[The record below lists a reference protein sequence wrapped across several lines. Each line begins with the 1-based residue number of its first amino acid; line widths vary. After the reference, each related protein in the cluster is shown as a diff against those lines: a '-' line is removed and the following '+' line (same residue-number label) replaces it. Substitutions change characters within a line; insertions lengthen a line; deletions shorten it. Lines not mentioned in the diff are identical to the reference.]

1 MSKAAMISKAS
12 RAFNKV
18 GFTLKKRSP
27 EILAVA
33 GTVGVITSGVMAC
46 KATTKVSKIIEERNE
61 QLEQVHDYVDENGFT
76 AEYTED
82 DNRKDIAIIH
92 TQTGFKMVKLYA
104 PAVAIGALS
113 LAALLGSNQILR
125 KRNVALGAAYTAL
138 DRSFK
143 KYRNA
148 VIDRFGEE
156 LDKELKYGL
165 KAEKV
170 ENEIV
175 DENGKKKKVK
185 EKKQEQ
191 ITEKQEN
198 ALLKFVKE
206 KGISGVINI
215 LKQISKL
222 ATDTLKDLFK
232 RITVTE
238 FTLNVQVAG
247 EDAADTAIKYGY
259 CCSVIFP
266 AVSAIL
272 SVVKYKER
280 NVKIV
285 PDFSDNPETKIDG
298 KVIARI
304 RICSLLCFAVT
315 KLGKILKLLI
325 NYKIKWS

>member
-1 MSKAAMISKAS
+1 MSKAVIISKAS

-46 KATTKVSKIIEERNE
+46 KATTKVSKIIEERNA
-61 QLEQVHDYVDENGFT
+61 QLEQVHDYVDEKGFT
-76 AEYTED
+76 AEYSED

-92 TQTGFKMVKLYA
+92 TQAGFKMVKLYA
-104 PAVAIGALS
+104 PAVTIGVLS

-170 ENEIV
+170 EKEIV
-175 DENGKKKKVK
+175 DENGKKKKVDETVSVVDPNNIDDTSRIFYEGNKGWDPDPQYTLSFLKRQQSYASDRLKAQGFLFLNDVYEMLGFSKTK
-185 EKKQEQ
+185 EGQL
-191 ITEKQEN
+191 IGWIYDEKN
-198 ALLKFVKE
+198 PIGDNFVDF
-206 KGISGVINI
+206 GIYDIHN
-215 LKQISKL
+215 
-222 ATDTLKDLFK
+222 
-232 RITVTE
+232 
-238 FTLNVQVAG
+238 
-247 EDAADTAIKYGY
+247 DAKIRFVNGDER
-259 CCSVIFP
+259 
-266 AVSAIL
+266 AIL
-272 SVVKYKER
+272 LEF
-280 NVKIV
+280 NH
-285 PDFSDNPETKIDG
+285 DG
-298 KVIARI
+298 Y
-304 RICSLLCFAVT
+304 
-315 KLGKILKLLI
+315 ILEKM
-325 NYKIKWS
+325 

>member
-61 QLEQVHDYVDENGFT
+61 QLEQVNDYVDENGFT

-104 PAVAIGALS
+104 PAVTIGVLS

-170 ENEIV
+170 ENEIRGFV
-175 DENGKKKKVK
+175 CYRERKRACNRKRYSAIALSSSVK
-185 EKKQEQ
+185 R
-191 ITEKQEN
+191 
-198 ALLKFVKE
+198 LLRYIYSVYVARDVFFFHCFCDMLRV
-206 KGISGVINI
+206 VAFT
-215 LKQISKL
+215 
-222 ATDTLKDLFK
+222 ATDVGYHAALRNKSDSNITDFTAEPVIISEREKTCSCRYHFAVV
-232 RITVTE
+232 TVT
-238 FTLNVQVAG
+238 F
-247 EDAADTAIKYGY
+247 
-259 CCSVIFP
+259 F
-266 AVSAIL
+266 
-272 SVVKYKER
+272 
-280 NVKIV
+280 
-285 PDFSDNPETKIDG
+285 
-298 KVIARI
+298 
-304 RICSLLCFAVT
+304 
-315 KLGKILKLLI
+315 
-325 NYKIKWS
+325 

>member
-1 MSKAAMISKAS
+1 MLVLYIILSILLCLFLLTL
-12 RAFNKV
+12 FN
-18 GFTLKKRSP
+18 
-27 EILAVA
+27 I
-33 GTVGVITSGVMAC
+33 
-46 KATTKVSKIIEERNE
+46 
-61 QLEQVHDYVDENGFT
+61 YVY
-76 AEYTED
+76 AEY
-82 DNRKDIAIIH
+82 KD
-92 TQTGFKMVKLYA
+92 Q
-104 PAVAIGALS
+104 LS
-113 LAALLGSNQILR
+113 LWI
-125 KRNVALGAAYTAL
+125 KVA
-138 DRSFK
+138 FVKVQHIPPKPK
-143 KYRNA
+143 K
-148 VIDRFGEE
+148 
-156 LDKELKYGL
+156 KK
-165 KAEKV
+165 KKP
-170 ENEIV
+170 
-175 DENGKKKKVK
+175 KKKKVK

-266 AVSAIL
+266 TVSAIL

-325 NYKIKWS
+325 NYKIKRS

>member
-1 MSKAAMISKAS
+1 M
-12 RAFNKV
+12 
-18 GFTLKKRSP
+18 
-27 EILAVA
+27 
-33 GTVGVITSGVMAC
+33 
-46 KATTKVSKIIEERNE
+46 
-61 QLEQVHDYVDENGFT
+61 Y
-76 AEYTED
+76 AEY
-82 DNRKDIAIIH
+82 KD
-92 TQTGFKMVKLYA
+92 Q
-104 PAVAIGALS
+104 LS
-113 LAALLGSNQILR
+113 LWI
-125 KRNVALGAAYTAL
+125 KVAFVKVQLIPQKP
-138 DRSFK
+138 K
-143 KYRNA
+143 K
-148 VIDRFGEE
+148 
-156 LDKELKYGL
+156 KK
-165 KAEKV
+165 KKP
-170 ENEIV
+170 
-175 DENGKKKKVK
+175 KKKKVK

-298 KVIARI
+298 NTLTITGAGMKETSNTTKIAKF
-304 RICSLLCFAVT
+304 SQSYAFGDDVDLKDMT
-315 KLGKILKLLI
+315 KMRRGDHYII
-325 NYKIKWS
+325 TIPIED

>member
-46 KATTKVSKIIEERNE
+46 KATTKISKIIEERNE
-61 QLEQVHDYVDENGFT
+61 QLELIHDYVDEKGFT
-76 AEYTED
+76 AEYSED

-92 TQTGFKMVKLYA
+92 TQAGFKMVKLYA
-104 PAVAIGALS
+104 PAVTIGVLS

-148 VIDRFGEE
+148 VIDKFGEE

-175 DENGKKKKVK
+175 DENGKKKKV
-185 EKKQEQ
+185 
-191 ITEKQEN
+191 
-198 ALLKFVKE
+198 
-206 KGISGVINI
+206 
-215 LKQISKL
+215 
-222 ATDTLKDLFK
+222 
-232 RITVTE
+232 
-238 FTLNVQVAG
+238 
-247 EDAADTAIKYGY
+247 
-259 CCSVIFP
+259 
-266 AVSAIL
+266 
-272 SVVKYKER
+272 
-280 NVKIV
+280 
-285 PDFSDNPETKIDG
+285 
-298 KVIARI
+298 
-304 RICSLLCFAVT
+304 
-315 KLGKILKLLI
+315 
-325 NYKIKWS
+325 